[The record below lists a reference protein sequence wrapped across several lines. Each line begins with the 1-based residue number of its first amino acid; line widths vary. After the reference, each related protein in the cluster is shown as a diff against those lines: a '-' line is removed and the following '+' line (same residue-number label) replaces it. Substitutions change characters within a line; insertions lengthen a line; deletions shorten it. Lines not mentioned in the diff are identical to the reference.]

1 MRLYKRI
8 KNVSSLVLIILLF
21 GGSISNTFANTE
33 MRDFNGTTINEKNVE
48 LQHKEME
55 SLAYELRDEFN
66 KRPDDSSDNIIKDV
80 YIRNK
85 SLVDNVME
93 KASISENELLAFV
106 SENPNSNAVKSTFK
120 NRSQSY
126 IKEFYKDTKM
136 LGEFV
141 REYEHELK
149 EYYDTSGLEDY
160 TFTLD
165 DGRILSIQGLIIGI
179 DEPIQ
184 DEKIATSRAYTS
196 TRSHSRIYR
205 SWTGLKLFTI
215 NAKGYFS
222 YNNSTLP
229 VGYPDAVD
237 TYVQKAALSRW
248 QINEWS
254 EGAQQDPKGGYTKIY
269 GAGSFYLGFDVG
281 GGSLHFDTMKGEAG
295 LKCDKTGYVWTYS
308 YY

>member
-106 SENPNSNAVKSTFK
+106 SENPNSNEVKSTFK

-126 IKEFYKDTKM
+126 IKEFYKDKKM
-136 LGEFV
+136 F
-141 REYEHELK
+141 
-149 EYYDTSGLEDY
+149 
-160 TFTLD
+160 
-165 DGRILSIQGLIIGI
+165 
-179 DEPIQ
+179 
-184 DEKIATSRAYTS
+184 
-196 TRSHSRIYR
+196 
-205 SWTGLKLFTI
+205 
-215 NAKGYFS
+215 
-222 YNNSTLP
+222 
-229 VGYPDAVD
+229 
-237 TYVQKAALSRW
+237 
-248 QINEWS
+248 
-254 EGAQQDPKGGYTKIY
+254 
-269 GAGSFYLGFDVG
+269 
-281 GGSLHFDTMKGEAG
+281 
-295 LKCDKTGYVWTYS
+295 
-308 YY
+308 

>member
-106 SENPNSNAVKSTFK
+106 SENPNSNAVKTTLKIEVRVILRNF
-120 NRSQSY
+120 
-126 IKEFYKDTKM
+126 IKIQKM

-165 DGRILSIQGLIIGI
+165 DGRILSIQGLIIG
-179 DEPIQ
+179 
-184 DEKIATSRAYTS
+184 AR
-196 TRSHSRIYR
+196 
-205 SWTGLKLFTI
+205 
-215 NAKGYFS
+215 
-222 YNNSTLP
+222 
-229 VGYPDAVD
+229 
-237 TYVQKAALSRW
+237 
-248 QINEWS
+248 
-254 EGAQQDPKGGYTKIY
+254 
-269 GAGSFYLGFDVG
+269 
-281 GGSLHFDTMKGEAG
+281 
-295 LKCDKTGYVWTYS
+295 
-308 YY
+308 